1 MSENKQTSE
10 IMKRYPSYSLYAFII
25 AFLVHALIIAIF
37 FLLGYLIP
45 QQMPPRQDENTTEQ
59 RFRLS
64 LKERPTPLPEA
75 AVPNTIPKPKVTP
88 LSIPRGEQMIKPP
101 SPKTAAKALQ
111 QHLVEPKPAVE
122 TRPITKDEEIE
133 KPKAF
138 VRHEAKKV
146 VSIERENIP
155 SPPKKEQGLYDLL
168 SKADGSA
175 ENLRQNTTKVTDSI
189 QKLYGERFN
198 DLSPGEQKYI
208 LDNQEVMR
216 RITQAVLDRYGRTK
230 IPDSV
235 RANETNMIEF
245 YLHPDGSIS
254 DIRFLKNSRLSILD
268 ETTKETIELAYAKY
282 PRPEQKTL
290 IRYRVWYNLGGY

>member
-1 MSENKQTSE
+1 LVPQNLLTKDDENKS
-10 IMKRYPSYSLYAFII
+10 
-25 AFLVHALIIAIF
+25 
-37 FLLGYLIP
+37 
-45 QQMPPRQDENTTEQ
+45 EQ

-64 LKERPTPLPEA
+64 LKERPTPSPEA
-75 AVPNTIPKPKVTP
+75 IIPNTISKPKTSP
-88 LSIPRGEQMIKPP
+88 ISIPRGEQLIKPNTQ
-101 SPKTAAKALQ
+101 KLQ
-111 QHLVEPKPAVE
+111 Q
-122 TRPITKDEEIE
+122 PIPVNQQPISQPNVIKEEKSEQE

-146 VSIERENIP
+146 ATIDRETAP
-155 SPPKKEQGLYDLL
+155 AAPKQDQGLYDLL

-175 ENLRQNTTKVTDSI
+175 STLHQKSTKVTDSI
-189 QKLYGERFN
+189 QKLYGDKFN
-198 DLSPGEQKYI
+198 ELSAGEQKYI

-216 RITQAVLDRYGRTK
+216 RITQAVLDRYGRSK

-245 YLHPDGSIS
+245 FLHPDGSIS
-254 DIRFLKNSRLSILD
+254 DIRFLKNSRLTILD
-268 ETTKETIELAYAKY
+268 ETTKETIELAYSKY

>member
-1 MSENKQTSE
+1 MRQKKSISENMQ
-10 IMKRYPSYSLYAFII
+10 RNPSYSLYAFII
-25 AFLVHALIIAIF
+25 AFLLHALIVALL
-37 FLLGYLIP
+37 FLLGYLVP
-45 QQMPPRQDENTTEQ
+45 QQILPPKKENTSEH

-64 LKERPTPLPEA
+64 LKERPTPQPEA
-75 AVPNTIPKPKVTP
+75 IIPNHTPKPKVSK
-88 LSIPRGEQMIKPP
+88 LSIPRGEQLLKPHSKPINSPVPVQKP
-101 SPKTAAKALQ
+101 SLPQ
-111 QHLVEPKPAVE
+111 PNVEPIEKPE
-122 TRPITKDEEIE
+122 PE

-138 VRHEAKKV
+138 MRHEAKKV
-146 VSIERENIP
+146 AAIERDTAP
-155 SPPKKEQGLYDLL
+155 SEPKKEQGLYDLL

-175 ENLRQNTTKVTDSI
+175 ANLRQNSTKISDSI
-189 QKLYGERFN
+189 QKLYGDKFN
-198 DLSPGEQKYI
+198 ELSAGEQKYI

-216 RITQAVLDRYGRTK
+216 RITQAVLDRYGRSK

-254 DIRFLKNSRLSILD
+254 DIHFLKNSRLTILD
-268 ETTKETIELAYAKY
+268 ETTKETIELAYSKY